1 MPLLFETM
9 PSQVASMTKVFT
21 VEEANALLPQVR
33 QLVEEM
39 FALRQEAMG
48 LRPDMWPVLEKAVG
62 NGGSRKAGKLVETFK
77 KFEQV
82 IAQLHRLG
90 CQLKGIEQGLVDFPA
105 IRDGQLVYLCW
116 QYNEPE
122 VAFWHDIDAGFAGR
136 QPL

>member
-1 MPLLFETM
+1 
-9 PSQVASMTKVFT
+9 MTKVFT

-33 QLVEEM
+33 HLIEEI
-39 FALRQEAMG
+39 FALRQEVMG
-48 LRPDMWPVLEKAVG
+48 MRPDMRPVLEKAVG
-62 NGGSRKAGKLVETFK
+62 NGGSRKAGELLETFK

-90 CQLKGIEQGLVDFPA
+90 CELKGIEQGLVDFPA

-116 QYNEPE
+116 QYNEPV

>member
-1 MPLLFETM
+1 
-9 PSQVASMTKVFT
+9 MTKVFT

>member
-1 MPLLFETM
+1 
-9 PSQVASMTKVFT
+9 MTKVFT

-33 QLVEEM
+33 HLIEEI
-39 FALRQEAMG
+39 FALRQEVMG
-48 LRPDMWPVLEKAVG
+48 MRPDMRPVLEKAVG
-62 NGGSRKAGKLVETFK
+62 NGGGRKAGELLETFK

-90 CQLKGIEQGLVDFPA
+90 CELKGIEQGLVDFPA

-116 QYNEPE
+116 QYNEPV